1 MSFRGVGQFTL
12 APGFQV
18 RWGVVF
24 DAAFGDVGPQYVG
37 AHPENPGS
45 DLVIFDESKQLG
57 EGGFLYAYN
66 ATFSNDGELTT
77 ALSMEGG
84 GFDNQ
89 FDIFGGNTLIPGFE
103 NRIRLYIIYGNGED
117 HGAQYIAGHP
127 AIAFSEIIAFDQS
140 KELTVDGKFDYGV
153 TLWNSGSS
161 TTDFGLQGGQ
171 VANQFTGSEVF
182 TLAPGAQA
190 GIITTFGNGDDQGP
204 LFITAY
210 PGNPGSELVA
220 SGESKIRTLD
230 NRIQYAET
238 ITNIGAFPTTFH
250 IQGGGFA

>member
-1 MSFRGVGQFTL
+1 MRKRTLSVQTTAIPHYSVSVYIRERSAQQSMSFRGVGQFTL

-24 DAAFGDVGPQYVG
+24 DAAFGDVGPQYIG
-37 AHPENPGS
+37 A
-45 DLVIFDESKQLG
+45 
-57 EGGFLYAYN
+57 
-66 ATFSNDGELTT
+66 
-77 ALSMEGG
+77 
-84 GFDNQ
+84 
-89 FDIFGGNTLIPGFE
+89 
-103 NRIRLYIIYGNGED
+103 
-117 HGAQYIAGHP
+117 HP

-220 SGESKIRTLD
+220 SGPRDAQRDFDK
-230 NRIQYAET
+230 QAEKQKGDLE
-238 ITNIGAFPTTFH
+238 GASVMLFH
-250 IQGGGFA
+250 